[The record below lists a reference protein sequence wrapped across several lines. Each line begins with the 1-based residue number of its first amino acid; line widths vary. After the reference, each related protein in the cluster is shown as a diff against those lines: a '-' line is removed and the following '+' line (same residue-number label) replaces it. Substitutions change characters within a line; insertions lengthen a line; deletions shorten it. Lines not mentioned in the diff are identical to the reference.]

1 MGLLAHQPPEIDSVF
16 HVAVFSKVLVILIG
30 FFKHWLL
37 LSKVC
42 QGCTWLVL
50 LMIGPSG
57 YLCAHGPGVGVPGDC
72 NDTNARKP
80 LNTENVSVN
89 QENLAAGMKV
99 GGGKTI

>member
-1 MGLLAHQPPEIDSVF
+1 
-16 HVAVFSKVLVILIG
+16 
-30 FFKHWLL
+30 
-37 LSKVC
+37 
-42 QGCTWLVL
+42 
-50 LMIGPSG
+50 MIGPSG